1 MVTIYKEDD
10 NNLLLSLNIQEANLN
25 NADIFKDKLV
35 QLFDQHQ
42 KRLIISMKAVQYI
55 DSSFLGALVA
65 ALKYVL
71 SHKSDIILVD
81 MHEDV
86 ANLFSLIRLDKV
98 FKIYSS
104 FNEAIN
110 QQ

>member
-1 MVTIYKEDD
+1 MITIYKEDG
-10 NNLLLSLNIQEANLN
+10 NNLLLNLNIQEANLG

-71 SHKSDIILVD
+71 SHKSDILLVD
-81 MHEDV
+81 MQEDV

-98 FKIYSS
+98 FKIYGN
-104 FNEAIN
+104 FNDALN
-110 QQ
+110 Q